1 MQKIRKICLRF
12 TAHRILIAV
21 LVISSAVNVI
31 IVGAAF
37 GVTFQSA
44 AASSFEWASP
54 TNPFMVPIT
63 GGTLL
68 TLTPTQTIA
77 QTETMSNTPSLTLTL
92 TGTFTQTHSATPT
105 VTLSATFTHTPSI
118 TPCAPQY
125 AWFSYIVQ
133 RGDTF
138 SHIARIT
145 GSTVKELMQ
154 ANCMMDTLLF
164 PGQRLHVPRLPI
176 ETSTF
181 TPPAQAVLCI
191 DMEDL
196 IPGTMYKS
204 GETFSSTNVRITV
217 GPFAWS
223 NNEMTGSGIAY
234 VTSDHMAGG
243 FSAELQVNNVNLFFS
258 PPNPPSTVSLLFGE
272 YGGNLNINING
283 DFRNFENFADIH
295 GLEIGGA
302 KVSVLQGFGNDK
314 GYLQLSGAIKTF
326 GVGGQELSID
336 NVCLSS

>member
-1 MQKIRKICLRF
+1 MHKIRKICLRL
-12 TAHRILIAV
+12 TTHRILIAV
-21 LVISSAVNVI
+21 LVISSAINVI

-44 AASSFEWASP
+44 AASSVSLTSP
-54 TNPFMVPIT
+54 TNPLMIPIT
-63 GGTLL
+63 GGTLVAF
-68 TLTPTQTIA
+68 TPSQTIVPTQ
-77 QTETMSNTPSLTLTL
+77 TMSNTPSLTLTS
-92 TGTFTQTHSATPT
+92 TGTFTQTPSATPT
-105 VTLSATFTHTPSI
+105 DTLTATFTHTLSI

-125 AWFSYIVQ
+125 AWFIYIVQ
-133 RGDTF
+133 SGNTF

-154 ANCMMDTLLF
+154 ANCMMDTLIF
-164 PGQRLHVPRLPI
+164 PGQGLYVPRLPI
-176 ETSTF
+176 ETPTF

-196 IPGTMYKS
+196 ISGTMYKS

-217 GPFAWS
+217 APFEWS
-223 NNEMTGSGIAY
+223 NSEMTSNGIAY
-234 VTSDHMAGG
+234 VTTNQQAGG
-243 FSAELQVNNVNLFFS
+243 FGVELQVNNVNLFIY
-258 PPNPPSTVSLLFGE
+258 PRNPPSRVSLLFGE

-283 DFRNFENFADIH
+283 DLRNFENFADID

-302 KVSVLQGFGNDK
+302 KAYVLQGFGNDK
-314 GYLQLSGAIKTF
+314 GYLQLSGAIQSF